1 MKLGLGLYRHQLNEE
16 HYRFARQCGS
26 TNVIAHLVDYFRSS
40 RSNKPGDQ
48 PVGDDSG
55 WGLAGD
61 PRKLW
66 SYEELAALRK
76 NINAAGLELEAI
88 ENFDPAHWHDVLLD
102 GPRKREHLE
111 NVKTIIRN
119 VGRAGIPV
127 MAYNFSIAGVTGR
140 VKGPFARGGAEA
152 VGMDGAFD
160 KPMPAGM
167 AWNMVVD
174 RKAKGTELTATH
186 EELWGRLKVFLDAV
200 LPVAEEAGVTL
211 AAHPDDPPM
220 PAMRGQ
226 PRLVH
231 QPRLYQRLLDLRP
244 SPRNMLEFCVGTLAE
259 MTEGDIYETVDTY
272 SRQRKLAY
280 VHLRNVRGKVPHYKE
295 TFIDEGD
302 VDMVRVLRIL
312 HRNGFKGVVIPDHA
326 PQMSCAAPWHAGMA
340 YALGYIRA
348 AQQMIEGERGGETK
362 DNHD

>member
-16 HYRFARQCGS
+16 HYRFARQCGC
-26 TNVIAHLVDYFRSS
+26 THVVVHLVDYFRSS

-76 NINAAGLELEAI
+76 DINAAGLELEAI

-119 VGRAGIPV
+119 VGRAGILV
-127 MAYNFSIAGVTGR
+127 MAYNFSIAGVAGR

-152 VGMDGAFD
+152 VGMDGPFE

-174 RKAKGTELTATH
+174 RQAKGTAPAATQ

-211 AAHPDDPPM
+211 AAHPDDPPT
-220 PAMRGQ
+220 PTMRGQ
-226 PRLVH
+226 PRLVY
-231 QPRLYQRLLDLRP
+231 QPRLYQRLLELRP

-280 VHLRNVRGKVPHYKE
+280 VHLRNVRGKVPHYRE

-302 VDMVRVLRIL
+302 VDMIRVLRIL
-312 HRNGFKGVVIPDHA
+312 RRNGFNGVIIPDHA
-326 PQMSCAAPWHAGMA
+326 PQMSCEAPWHAGMA

-348 AQQMIEGERGGETK
+348 AQQMIEGERGG
-362 DNHD
+362 DGDSPS